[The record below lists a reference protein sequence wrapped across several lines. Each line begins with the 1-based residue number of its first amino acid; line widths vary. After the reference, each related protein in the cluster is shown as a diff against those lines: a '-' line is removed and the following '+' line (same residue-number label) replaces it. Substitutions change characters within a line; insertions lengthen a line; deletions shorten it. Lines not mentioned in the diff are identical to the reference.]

1 VADVGPAQPAA
12 RRQGTDDLEH
22 EQHQRQRP
30 TAGAHADIVA
40 ATAAGVIIIPVD
52 PDTTGVIVIIPVV
65 PDAAATTA
73 TEPRAD
79 RSAEPA
85 SIVAAGRSRGRAD
98 APAGRRAR
106 PAAP

>member
-1 VADVGPAQPAA
+1 VADIGPAQPAA

-30 TAGAHADIVA
+30 AAGALADVVA
-40 ATAAGVIIIPVD
+40 ATTSVIVVIAVDPDPTGIIVIIPVD
-52 PDTTGVIVIIPVV
+52 PDAT
-65 PDAAATTA
+65 AAAA
-73 TEPRAD
+73 EPRAD
-79 RSAEPA
+79 RPAEPP

-106 PAAP
+106 SAAA